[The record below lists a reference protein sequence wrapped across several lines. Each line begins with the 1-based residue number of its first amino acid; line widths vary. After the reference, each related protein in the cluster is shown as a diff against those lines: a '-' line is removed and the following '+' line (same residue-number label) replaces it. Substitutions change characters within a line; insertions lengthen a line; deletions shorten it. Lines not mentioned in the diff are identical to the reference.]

1 MMDIIQSNLMQILA
15 TIMTAVASWLG
26 VTIKKAYT
34 KYIDTKTKKE
44 IVNSTVSYVEQV
56 CKTLDITGAE
66 KFEKAK
72 QKALEWLKEK
82 GIKISDTELEIMIES
97 AVNSFNQTIQKKG

>member
-1 MMDIIQSNLMQILA
+1 MELIQSNFMQILA

-26 VTIKKAYT
+26 MTIKKAYT

-44 IVNSTVSYVEQV
+44 IVSATVSYVEQV
-56 CKTLDITGAE
+56 CKTLDISGSE

-72 QKALEWLKEK
+72 QKALEWLGEK

-97 AVNSFNQTIQKKG
+97 AVNSFNHVTPKQS

>member
-1 MMDIIQSNLMQILA
+1 MQILA
-15 TIMTAVASWLG
+15 TILTAVASFVG
-26 VTIKKAYT
+26 MAIKCAYT

-44 IVNSTVSYVEQV
+44 IVGATVSYVEQV
-56 CKTLDITGAE
+56 CKVLGISGTE

-72 QKALEWLKEK
+72 QKALEWFHEK

-97 AVNSFNQTIQKKG
+97 AVQNLKNEINQEG